1 MPFDWEQLKPNHR
14 LTEPQKRLVREIGE
28 NFLLKGTGI
37 PDHQKKVELKKER
50 NVLNELVQVGL
61 IRNNWN
67 HYYPTFQALYYLSDT
82 LRDNYAEM
90 LHLIF
95 KAIQALYED
104 SGPQRFSLQQVEQQ
118 VNLLISASSGT
129 LAWRGGNVYPHRAAL
144 FLLDFTR
151 LVSVQESSPDTPV
164 AAVVATDNIL
174 DYEDLQLAWREE
186 LALRPSRPNLP
197 VASVPLEEP
206 KEATSSNSAQPKTD
220 LGNVTVTPPS
230 PTPSPSTTHPEL
242 AKSIVE
248 VAVRALSDKPAT
260 LDLLE
265 FGDYADAL
273 IDLIQSPKTQT
284 PLTIGID
291 GPWGSGKTTLMGMMR
306 DRLDRERGETNKE
319 PKAHTYGSMPGST
332 IEKRVCGRRS
342 HSKFSLR
349 SENR

>member
-144 FLLDFTR
+144 FLLDSHGLFRFKSLVRTR
-151 LVSVQESSPDTPV
+151 P
-164 AAVVATDNIL
+164 
-174 DYEDLQLAWREE
+174 
-186 LALRPSRPNLP
+186 
-197 VASVPLEEP
+197 
-206 KEATSSNSAQPKTD
+206 
-220 LGNVTVTPPS
+220 
-230 PTPSPSTTHPEL
+230 
-242 AKSIVE
+242 
-248 VAVRALSDKPAT
+248 
-260 LDLLE
+260 
-265 FGDYADAL
+265 
-273 IDLIQSPKTQT
+273 
-284 PLTIGID
+284 
-291 GPWGSGKTTLMGMMR
+291 
-306 DRLDRERGETNKE
+306 
-319 PKAHTYGSMPGST
+319 
-332 IEKRVCGRRS
+332 
-342 HSKFSLR
+342 
-349 SENR
+349 